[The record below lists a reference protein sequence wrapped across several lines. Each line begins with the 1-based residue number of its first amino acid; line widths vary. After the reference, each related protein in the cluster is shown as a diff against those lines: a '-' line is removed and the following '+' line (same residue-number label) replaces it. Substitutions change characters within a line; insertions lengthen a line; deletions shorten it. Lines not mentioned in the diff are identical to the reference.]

1 MSKSRDIADSA
12 ATINFIDGVTSNVQT
27 QLNTATTA
35 IAANTTAIGNI
46 SVTNGSQTKTYANNE
61 TSTIALSAAITSG
74 APVVSVTKEVP
85 QTGATNNDWDA
96 AAASYTLENSAPA
109 TTLSWAGAFDISNSA
124 SVYSVPEGPV
134 VIAPLRAFTCAPKM
148 ILPVQFANEL
158 SGATLKS
165 TIPL

>member
-1 MSKSRDIADSA
+1 LKKNGWSQQS
-12 ATINFIDGVTSNVQT
+12 
-27 QLNTATTA
+27 
-35 IAANTTAIGNI
+35 TAIG
-46 SVTNGSQTKTYANNE
+46 SLVRPG
-61 TSTIALSAAITSG
+61 
-74 APVVSVTKEVP
+74 EVL
-85 QTGATNNDWDA
+85 Q
-96 AAASYTLENSAPA
+96 
-109 TTLSWAGAFDISNSA
+109 GAFDISNSA